1 MLGGAR
7 TSFGVSFF
15 MGEKMDS
22 IIVAIITGVLSLL
35 GVIVTNMSSNRKIEN
50 QLEVHQA
57 VTDTKL
63 ETLTEEVRKH
73 NNFASRIPVIEKDI
87 EYLKVEVADLKKGET
102 V

>member
-1 MLGGAR
+1 M
-7 TSFGVSFF
+7 
-15 MGEKMDS
+15 ENKMDS

-35 GVIVTNMSSNRKIEN
+35 GVIVTNISSNRKIEN

>member
-1 MLGGAR
+1 
-7 TSFGVSFF
+7 
-15 MGEKMDS
+15 MDS

-35 GVIVTNMSSNRKIEN
+35 GVIVTNISSNRKIEN

>member
-1 MLGGAR
+1 
-7 TSFGVSFF
+7 
-15 MGEKMDS
+15 MDS

-35 GVIVTNMSSNRKIEN
+35 GVIVTNTSSNRKIEN

-102 V
+102 